1 MMVGKCRN
9 GMRRVE
15 LRGLCLAD
23 SRQNCRGDECEAKTH
38 TTPTPEKPLYLTGAA

>member
-1 MMVGKCRN
+1 MN

-38 TTPTPEKPLYLTGAA
+38 TSITLRKGLYLRGAA

>member
-1 MMVGKCRN
+1 
-9 GMRRVE
+9 MRRVE

-38 TTPTPEKPLYLTGAA
+38 TSTTLRIVLCLLGAA

>member
-1 MMVGKCRN
+1 MN

-38 TTPTPEKPLYLTGAA
+38 TSTTSRKPLYLLGAA

>member
-23 SRQNCRGDECEAKTH
+23 SRQNCRGDECEGNMKTCAKG
-38 TTPTPEKPLYLTGAA
+38 PIGGQGKR

>member
-1 MMVGKCRN
+1 
-9 GMRRVE
+9 MRRVE

-38 TTPTPEKPLYLTGAA
+38 TSTTLRKGVYLLGAA